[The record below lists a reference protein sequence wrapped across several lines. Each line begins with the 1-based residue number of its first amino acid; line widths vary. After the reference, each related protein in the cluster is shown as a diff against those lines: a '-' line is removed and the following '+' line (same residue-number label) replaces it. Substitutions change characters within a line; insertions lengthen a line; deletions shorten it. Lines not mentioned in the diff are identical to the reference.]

1 MESLRRHEESK
12 LRSDNLTQEQ
22 RSYTMSRVRS
32 VDTSLERTVRSELH
46 RRGLRF
52 RKHVRALPGTPDV
65 VFPRQRVAVF
75 VDGDFWH
82 GYRLPAWEQGLKPY
96 WRDKI
101 RRNRRRDRRN
111 FARLRK
117 LGWTVIRIWEHDVQ
131 RDLAEVTDRIEQA
144 VRPRDTKALRP
155 QAIAGG
161 SRQKID
167 VPAHGAWEEGM

>member
-1 MESLRRHEESK
+1 MERLRRHEESDD
-12 LRSDNLTQEQ
+12 RSDNLTPEQ

-32 VDTSLERTVRSELH
+32 VDTKPERAVRSELH

-52 RKHVRALPGTPDV
+52 RKHVRALPGAPDI

-96 WRDKI
+96 WREKI
-101 RRNRRRDRRN
+101 RRNRRRDQRN

-131 RDLAEVTDRIEQA
+131 ENLDEVADQIEQA
-144 VRPRDTKALRP
+144 VRPRDVEALRP
-155 QAIAGG
+155 
-161 SRQKID
+161 
-167 VPAHGAWEEGM
+167 